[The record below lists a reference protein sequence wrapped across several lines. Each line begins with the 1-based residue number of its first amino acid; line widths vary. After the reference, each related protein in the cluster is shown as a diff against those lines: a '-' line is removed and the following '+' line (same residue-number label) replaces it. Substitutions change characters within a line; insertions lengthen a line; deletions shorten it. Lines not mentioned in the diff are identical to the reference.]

1 MKVFKKKAFTDFK
14 EFGWRSLLVIC
25 VIVLTLGG
33 SLAFFYAII
42 TSPIW
47 MDKYFDEYNHA
58 DYIYQLDDD
67 TWINQSQLDNLEY
80 IDEID
85 AYTGRLFWSTY
96 LKLSG
101 QKESKYILFVGL
113 DDDLRSPEVYKYSMT
128 SGENFNEDN
137 NELNAVID
145 QDFAEEND
153 IDIKDKISITGLN
166 GAKLK
171 ISGTCKAPEFLML
184 TSNPEYTIPIK
195 GSMAVCYLS
204 KDTLKNYIIQYLI
217 EYNSTI
223 QTDLTY
229 IINYYKTVDY
239 NNLAVTF
246 KEDVEITDG
255 NNAVE
260 KYLEDECDVNIDNSE
275 EFEDSRAYSEFIDD
289 IEKGAQFVS
298 ILLIFM
304 ILIGI
309 LITYVIFNRYIF
321 NQKQQIGI
329 LLGLGYSKS
338 DINKYF
344 FSIFAL
350 VSLIAIPLSILLGYT
365 LGWMLLSVMLS
376 RITNLPTSEISFI
389 FLPEIIIIG
398 IIMGILMILMSI
410 YIPLRKLKFNLIN
423 ELIYGQSDVS
433 YRIKRR
439 IGNIKQ
445 KQKVSNRLIKRNL
458 FKNKKRVVFTTIA
471 MTFSLLIISATQT
484 LIDSLYYNADRIF
497 KSSENDV
504 QANENWDLNVDFQN
518 AINASEP
525 NSLINRIDAL
535 KGIEEI
541 EIYSKGRV
549 KAKGEEDQSFPVISY
564 DVENTKMHYFTW
576 EGKKEDNA
584 IPKND
589 NEIAIST
596 VYAQKLDKQVGDSL
610 KIENAA
616 GEKFKFKIV
625 GIHREL
631 ILTGYV
637 NFDAGLEIF
646 HNHSNFVDGL
656 YILLKDDAD
665 KDEIIEDIYDMGNI
679 EIIFDSEEMSE
690 TIIEY
695 YNNYI
700 PLLSLIVYYSLVLSF
715 FIVFYNAVMNVYDK
729 NYEYGIMR
737 SLGFSKKRVF
747 RFIFIENI
755 LQGII
760 SIILAIIFTF
770 PLSLQ
775 LASIFQRESPFE
787 VIIGIPAI
795 MMIVIPPL
803 LLISLGSLI
812 GLYTVYKSNL
822 YEQVQTRYI
831 G

>member
-1 MKVFKKKAFTDFK
+1 MRVFKKKAFTDFK
-14 EFGWRSLLVIC
+14 EFGWRSVLIIG

-33 SLAFFYAII
+33 SLAFFYTII

-47 MDKYFDEYNHA
+47 MDNYFDEYNHA
-58 DYIYQLDDD
+58 DYIYQFNDN

-80 IDEID
+80 LDEID

-96 LKLSG
+96 LKLPG
-101 QKESKYILFVGL
+101 EEESKYILFVGL
-113 DDDLRSPEVYKYSMT
+113 DDDLRSPEVYKYSIV
-128 SGENFNEDN
+128 SGDNFNEDN
-137 NELNAVID
+137 NERNAVID
-145 QDFAEEND
+145 HDFAEEND
-153 IDIKDKISITGLN
+153 IDLEDKISITGLN

-204 KDTLKNYIIQYLI
+204 KDTLKNYIIQYFI

-223 QTDLTY
+223 PTDLTH

-255 NNAVE
+255 NDAVE
-260 KYLEDECDVNIDNSE
+260 DYLEDKCGVHIDKSE
-275 EFEDSRAYSEFIDD
+275 EFEDSRSYSEFIGDMA
-289 IEKGAQFVS
+289 KGAQFVS
-298 ILLIFM
+298 ILLVFM
-304 ILIGI
+304 ILMGI

-321 NQKQQIGI
+321 NQQQQIGI

-338 DINKYF
+338 DINSYF

-350 VSLIAIPLSILLGYT
+350 VSFIAIPLSILLGYSF
-365 LGWMLLSVMLS
+365 GWMLLSVMIS
-376 RITNLPTSEISFI
+376 RMANLPRSEISFI

-398 IIMGILMILMSI
+398 IIMGSLMIFTSI
-410 YIPLRKLKFNLIN
+410 YIPLRKVKFNLIN

-433 YRIKRR
+433 YRIKK
-439 IGNIKQ
+439 GIKKIKK

-458 FKNKKRVVFTTIA
+458 FKNKKRAVFTTIA

-484 LIDSLYYNADRIF
+484 LIDSLYYNAYRIF
-497 KSSENDV
+497 QSSENNV
-504 QANENWDLNVDFQN
+504 QANEIWDLNVDFQN
-518 AINASEP
+518 AINKSEP
-525 NSLINRIDAL
+525 NSLIDRIDAL
-535 KGIEEI
+535 RGTEEI

-549 KAKGEEDQSFPVISY
+549 TAKGEEDESFPVIGY
-564 DVENTKMHYFTW
+564 DLENTKMHYFTW

-584 IPKND
+584 IPKKD

-596 VYAQKLDKQVGDSL
+596 VYAQKLDKQVGDSI
-610 KIENAA
+610 KIENA
-616 GEKFKFKIV
+616 GGDKFKFKIV

-646 HNHSNFVDGL
+646 HNYSNFIDGL

-679 EIIFDSEEMSE
+679 EIIFDSEEMSD

-695 YNNYI
+695 YNSYI

-715 FIVFYNAVMNVYDK
+715 FIVFYNAVMNVFDK

-737 SLGFSKKRVF
+737 SLGFSKTKVF
-747 RFIFIENI
+747 RLILIENV

-760 SIILAIIFTF
+760 SIILAIAFTY

-795 MMIVIPPL
+795 LMIVIPPL
-803 LLISLGSLI
+803 FLLTLGSLI
-812 GLYTVYKSNL
+812 GLYAVYRSNL